1 MKYLLTA
8 FLITLTLVSKAQI
21 VNIPDSNFRAALIS
35 LGVDTNNDGEIQQ
48 SEAAAVTDLDIPPYP
63 QLIRDFTGILSF
75 TNLESF
81 NCSYMLAPNIDMHGL
96 QQLRRLILPWNNG
109 LVSLNVSD
117 CIRLDTLNIDFNDA
131 LQYVNASNTAL
142 KIVNLNMLLSARLQE
157 VNLSNCDS
165 LLTVYPGN
173 TEIALLNINDCGN
186 IRSVTQAHAIRE
198 LLARN
203 CISLREV
210 TYSSGGASFY
220 KIDVTNCVSLETLVM
235 GEGMSFEDLDLS
247 TCPNLK
253 TLSILGANIVDHC
266 LNVNL
271 KNGTRMTNCTISAF
285 NFSGNGLPPCIN
297 ICADEFEMDSVSN
310 WLHIVQMEVPAL
322 VNVNPYCSFSPI
334 ASYNSIKGRISVD
347 AGSGCDST
355 SRGLPGI
362 PVSIT
367 GTNGYSIASYTGN
380 AGDYKHYFFTG
391 NYTVRPYF
399 PYPYFTL
406 SPTSATVNF
415 DTASSITTIKDFC
428 VQPNGV
434 HNDLEI
440 SFLPSW
446 PPARPGLAATY
457 SLIYKNRGTT
467 TLSGNVSLN
476 YDNGRMN
483 FISASQNPITQST
496 GQLNWSYNNL
506 QPFESRSIDVNF
518 TLLPPPVNNIDDTL
532 VYLATITPSVN
543 DETPYDNSFVLP
555 QRIVGSLDPNDKQCI
570 EGSKIDISKIG
581 DHLHYII
588 HFQNEGTDTA
598 FNVVVAD
605 TLSYNLDWNSFELI
619 GSSHATDIKLT
630 NNKLEFFF
638 ENINLPYKAI
648 NEPASNGWVA
658 FKIKPKPSVVI
669 GDSINNTAAIY
680 FDFNFPVIT
689 NKVTTMVSNVS
700 SPVPVKLEYFSL
712 HKNITTNQLKWKVNC
727 SSTNATFV
735 IERSTDGIHFSAIG
749 NSSATALRCQLPFS
763 FSDNNPVAGKNY
775 YRLKI
780 TDAEGNSFYSKVLV
794 TGNNQAGIDIT
805 AIANGTVYLNSNKQQ
820 VISMKIIAAD
830 GREIWQQKHTAITGS
845 NNIALPVKN
854 IARGIYTLILFT
866 NEGEVIT
873 RRILL

>member
-1 MKYLLTA
+1 MKQLLTA
-8 FLITLTLVSKAQI
+8 LLISITFAAHAQN

-48 SEAAAVTDLDIPPYP
+48 SEAEAVTSLEIQPYP
-63 QLIRDFTGILSF
+63 QVIRDFTGILSF

-81 NCSYMLAPNIDMHGL
+81 SCSYMLVPSIDMHGL
-96 QQLRRLILPWNNG
+96 QRLRRLIFPWSG
-109 LVSLNVSD
+109 VVSVNVAD
-117 CIRLDTLNIDFNDA
+117 CILLDTLNLDFGES
-131 LQYVNASNTAL
+131 LLYLNASNTAI
-142 KIVNLNMLLSARLQE
+142 KNLSLSMLLGARLQE

-173 TEIALLNINDCGN
+173 TAITLLNINDCHN
-186 IRSVTQAHAIRE
+186 IRSVTQAHAVLN

-203 CISLREV
+203 CTSLREL

-220 KIDVTNCVSLETLVM
+220 KIDVTNCVSLETLIM

-247 TCPNLK
+247 TCPNIK
-253 TLSILGANIVDHC
+253 NLSILGANIVDHC

-310 WLHIVQMEVPAL
+310 WLHIVQMENPAL
-322 VNVNPYCSFSPI
+322 VNVNPYCSFSPV
-334 ASYNSIKGRISVD
+334 ANYNTIKGRISLD

-362 PVSIT
+362 PVSII
-367 GTNGYSIASYTGN
+367 GTNGYSIANYTGN
-380 AGDYKHYFFTG
+380 VGEYKHYFFSG

-406 SPTSATVNF
+406 NPASATVNF
-415 DTASSITTIKDFC
+415 DTANSITAIKDFC

-440 SFLPSW
+440 SFMPSW
-446 PPARPGLAATY
+446 PPARPGFAAAY
-457 SLIYKNRGTT
+457 ILMYKNRGTT
-467 TLSGNVSLN
+467 TLSGNVGLN
-476 YDNGRMN
+476 YDNNKMN
-483 FISASQNPITQST
+483 FVSASQIVATQST

-506 QPFESRSIDVNF
+506 QPFERRTIDVNF
-518 TLLPPPVNNIDDTL
+518 SLLPPPVNNIDDTL
-532 VYLATITPSVN
+532 VYLASITPSAN
-543 DETPYDNSFVLP
+543 DETPYDNSFILP
-555 QRIVGSLDPNDKQCI
+555 QRILGSYDPNEKQCI

-581 DHLHYII
+581 DYLHYII

-605 TLSYNLDWNSFELI
+605 TLSNNLNWNSFEFV
-619 GSSHATDIKLT
+619 GSSHTANVKLS

-638 ENINLPYKAI
+638 ENIKLPYKTI
-648 NEPASNGWVA
+648 DEPGSNGWVA
-658 FKIKPKPSVVI
+658 FKIKPKPSVVV

-689 NKVTTMVSNVS
+689 NKATTIVSNAS

-712 HKNITTNQLKWKVNC
+712 NKNNTANQLQWKVNC
-727 SSTNATFV
+727 SSTSVTFV
-735 IERSTDGIHFSAIG
+735 MERSIDGIHFNAIG
-749 NSSATALRCQLPFS
+749 NISSTELRCQLPFT
-763 FSDNNPVAGKNY
+763 FTDDNPAAGKNY

-780 TDAEGNSFYSKVLV
+780 TDAEGISFYSRILV
-794 TGNNQAGIDIT
+794 TGNNKAAIEIT
-805 AIANGTVYLNSNKQQ
+805 AVTNGTVYLNSNKQQ
-820 VISMKIIAAD
+820 MVSVKLVAAD
-830 GREIWQQKHTAITGS
+830 GRIMMQQKQTVNAGS
-845 NNIALPVKN
+845 SNIDLPLKN
-854 IARGIYTLILFT
+854 ITSGIYTMILYT
-866 NEGEVIT
+866 AEGEVIT
-873 RRILL
+873 RRLML